1 MMMAE
6 AHQRH
11 IILISEGEKA
21 PLDGD
26 GCLLNSI
33 QPLTFSKIISLL
45 MFNRVSLLLFSLYS
59 ANYST
64 PVVCKDAVD

>member
-26 GCLLNSI
+26 GCLLNSMH
-33 QPLTFSKIISLL
+33 L
-45 MFNRVSLLLFSLYS
+45 
-59 ANYST
+59 
-64 PVVCKDAVD
+64 

>member
-6 AHQRH
+6 AHRRH

-26 GCLLNSI
+26 RCLLNPMR
-33 QPLTFSKIISLL
+33 PLTFSKIISPL
-45 MFNRVSLLLFSLYS
+45 MFNQVSLLLFSLYCT
-59 ANYST
+59 NYST
-64 PVVCKDAVD
+64 PVMCKGAVD

>member
-1 MMMAE
+1 MVAE

-26 GCLLNSI
+26 RCLLNSM
-33 QPLTFSKIISLL
+33 QPLTFSKIISVL
-45 MFNRVSLLLFSLYS
+45 MFNQVSLLLFSLYS
-59 ANYST
+59 TNYST
-64 PVVCKDAVD
+64 LVPYKDAVD

>member
-1 MMMAE
+1 MVAE

-26 GCLLNSI
+26 RCLLNSM
-33 QPLTFSKIISLL
+33 QPLAFSKIISLL
-45 MFNRVSLLLFSLYS
+45 MFNQVSLLLFSLYS
-59 ANYST
+59 TNYST
-64 PVVCKDAVD
+64 LVPYKDAVD